1 MANENLHLRLFTALS
16 LVPLVAGG
24 VLYLPTVYLAPITG
38 VVILLGGWEWTRL
51 MGVTSVPGK
60 WLFLGLLTVVLGGMF
75 FAAGRLPP
83 SFGLPFFA
91 AISAWWLLVGYRLL
105 RLKSIEPV
113 THPLFLQQGAIGML
127 VLAPA
132 WAALIVLHQSSA
144 NGPILMLFLLFLIWT
159 ADSGAYFAG
168 YRWGRT
174 KLAPVVSPGKTRA
187 GLYGALAGAV
197 CCGLFLAW
205 LLSDLGRLH
214 WYVLLAVV
222 TVLFSVVGDLYESL
236 CKRRAGLK
244 DSGDILPGHGGVLDR
259 VDSLTAA
266 APVFLVGLMLLGAV

>member
-1 MANENLHLRLFTALS
+1 MAENLQLRLFTALL

-24 VLYLPTVYLAPITG
+24 VLYLSTVYLAPIVA

-51 MGVTSVPGK
+51 MGLASLSGRL
-60 WLFLGLLTVVLGGMF
+60 LFLGLLTASLVGMF
-75 FAAGRLPP
+75 LAAGRYFP
-83 SFGLPFFA
+83 SLGLPFFV
-91 AISAWWLLVGYRLL
+91 AITAWWFLVAYRLL
-105 RLKSIEPV
+105 RLKTIEPM
-113 THPLFLQQGAIGML
+113 THPRFLLQGAIGLL

-132 WAALIVLHQSSA
+132 WAALIALHQSSA
-144 NGPILMLFLLFLIWT
+144 NGPLLMLFLLFLIWT

-205 LLSDLGRLH
+205 LLADLGRVH

>member
-1 MANENLHLRLFTALS
+1 MATENLKLRLFTALL
-16 LVPLVAGG
+16 LVPIVVAG
-24 VLYLPTVYLAPITG
+24 VLFLSTVYLAPIMG
-38 VVILLGGWEWTRL
+38 VVILLGGWEWTRM
-51 MGVTSVPGK
+51 MGVAAMPGR
-60 WLFLGLLTVVLGGMF
+60 WLFLGLLVVVLTGAF
-75 FAAGRLPP
+75 FAAGRYFP
-83 SFGLPFFA
+83 SLGFPVFG
-91 AISAWWLLVGYRLL
+91 AITVWWFLIGCKLL
-105 RLKSIEPV
+105 RLQTIEPV
-113 THPLFLQQGAIGML
+113 TRPRFLWQGAIGLL

-132 WAALIVLHQSSA
+132 WAALVILHQSGE
-144 NGPILMLFLLFLIWT
+144 NGPMLMLFLLFLIWT
-159 ADSGAYFAG
+159 ADSSAYFTG

-187 GLYGALAGAV
+187 GLYGAVVSAICCGAV
-197 CCGLFLAW
+197 LAW
-205 LLSDLGRLH
+205 LLSDLGRLY

-266 APVFLVGLMLLGAV
+266 APVFLAGLVLLGAV